1 MIKIREWTCG
11 RIRMVARVGFTGTK
25 KTAAQGPCAAVQT
38 SQMLQALFRD
48 KNRIDYVNDTV

>member
-1 MIKIREWTCG
+1 MRSHKDGC
-11 RIRMVARVGFTGTK
+11 ARRVHRHK